1 MRRFGIATLTALAL
15 TAALAVPVFAGPQP
29 LPMAACSNSGVWI
42 AHGSIPEWLVTP
54 HERVPH
60 LHTFG
65 GVEGC
70 YHFNPTVPA
79 P

>member
-1 MRRFGIATLTALAL
+1 MRRFGIATLTAIALSLA
-15 TAALAVPVFAGPQP
+15 AAVPALAGPQP
-29 LPMAACSNSGVWI
+29 LPMAACANPGVWI
-42 AHGSIPEWLVTP
+42 AHGSIPGTLVTP